1 MKEIMVVVVSSF
13 LLTGCVTAHRHNS
26 TCLSPGEYNVDFSG
40 PMFNTSPMWTN
51 MTVWV
56 LPCPVVGLEY
66 VTSSSNVYS
75 TAVDPRSQKITA
87 VIKPKQGLERR
98 IYLRTDGTNVFLNI
112 DADRSIGWV
121 IGEDG
126 KIRPNNPSA
135 TSQ

>member
-98 IYLRTDGTNVFLNI
+98 IYLRTDGTKKLWFLINSRI
-112 DADRSIGWV
+112 QTILSILLQ
-121 IGEDG
+121 ILMKTIEF
-126 KIRPNNPSA
+126 S
-135 TSQ
+135 S